1 MSIKEDHTENVS
13 ENIFGSEMVTRQS
26 QPHKPIEA
34 KDTTGHSKLQV
45 PPNPKWNPSSE
56 MRQNNVVMTIS
67 NKV

>member
-13 ENIFGSEMVTRQS
+13 ENIFRSEMVAQQS

-34 KDTTGHSKLQV
+34 KDTTGNSKLQV
-45 PPNPKWNPSSE
+45 PPNPKWNPSSK
-56 MRQNNVVMTIS
+56 MRQNNVVMTIP